1 MGYALLASRFTY
13 QTDSAEYEDAMPNII
28 GRTTPARNAA
38 LDKALFL
45 LSRPASLAAMAV
57 LLLNDHLLRRLWPSW
72 WTGKLGDFTW
82 LYFMPFAAAAL
93 FALVLPRRITPT
105 RRADLVGWLAFGTI
119 GGVFSLAKTLPVFH
133 TWLVGSLGALLG
145 FPVGWQRDPADLMA
159 LISLA
164 AAWVAWQRAL
174 RPLVPTA
181 GTTSSPS
188 GAQGQAGFESL
199 EVGFKVPPSPQPSP
213 SEGEGA
219 AIPSLLRGEGR
230 VRGEPWGVA
239 RILKR
244 AYTRLAPGFSEVS
257 PPRLR
262 RAGRGDSQAALQPVS
277 KGSLGW
283 IALPLAAL
291 LTIANGPAPNSGI
304 ACLQAD
310 NQRLLASSSYLDF
323 VSTDGG
329 LSWQPS
335 ELRCQYHGQG
345 ADGSI
350 TGLISDPRNKAV
362 QYRFKLGAT
371 IERSEDAGETWRTEF
386 NLSPPGQANRLYMEK
401 SHTGAPVYRA
411 GPLDA
416 LVDPNTGNAIFA
428 MGFEGILVRKTNG
441 EWVWAAAGDYRHTTP
456 LQITQPASI
465 FAFLSGELVLAALLG
480 LLLVCTLSMRLNRHR
495 LRLLV
500 LGLGWLSWV
509 VAATVIPPSLAQGY
523 AIPVS
528 SLFSLAAVV
537 LVVPFSLESLYRIG
551 QNSLRALP
559 GVALVAVGGALLFFL
574 PYILWALNGLPD
586 YYMALGFGG
595 ALALATLVVGY
606 WRTRRLLVKKEGAA

>member
-1 MGYALLASRFTY
+1 M
-13 QTDSAEYEDAMPNII
+13 
-28 GRTTPARNAA
+28 RNEA

-45 LSRPASLAAMAV
+45 LSRPVTLVAMAV

-72 WTGKLGDFTW
+72 WTGKLGDFAW

-93 FALVLPRRITPT
+93 FALVLPRRIASA
-105 RRADLVGWLAFGTI
+105 RRTDLAGWLAFGTA
-119 GGVFSLAKTLPVFH
+119 GGIFGLAKTLPVFH
-133 TWLVGSLGALLG
+133 AWLVGSLGALLG
-145 FPVGWQRDPADLMA
+145 FPVGWQRDPTDLIA
-159 LISLA
+159 LLSLA
-164 AAWVAWQRAL
+164 AAWIAWRRAL
-174 RPLVPTA
+174 RPLPGGV
-181 GTTSSPS
+181 
-188 GAQGQAGFESL
+188 Q
-199 EVGFKVPPSPQPSP
+199 QP
-213 SEGEGA
+213 A
-219 AIPSLLRGEGR
+219 
-230 VRGEPWGVA
+230 
-239 RILKR
+239 
-244 AYTRLAPGFSEVS
+244 
-257 PPRLR
+257 
-262 RAGRGDSQAALQPVS
+262 S
-277 KGSLGW
+277 KGSIGW

-304 ACLQAD
+304 TCLQAD

-335 ELRCQYHGQG
+335 EEQRCQFHNQAADSSDSG
-345 ADGSI
+345 AARPV
-350 TGLISDPRNKAV
+350 ISDPTNKDV
-362 QYRFKLGAT
+362 QYRFRPGGA
-371 IERSEDAGETWRTEF
+371 IERSDNAGQTWRTEF

-428 MGFEGILVRKTNG
+428 MGFEGILVRKTSG

-480 LLLVCTLSMRLNRHR
+480 LLLVCTLSMRLSRHR

-500 LGLGWLSWV
+500 LGLGWLSWII
-509 VAATVIPPSLAQGY
+509 AAIVIPPSLAQGY

-528 SLFSLAAVV
+528 WLFSLAAVV

-551 QNSLRALP
+551 RNSLRVLP

-574 PYILWALNGLPD
+574 PYILWALNGLTD
-586 YYMALGFGG
+586 YYMAVGFGG

-606 WRTRRLLVKKEGAA
+606 WRTRRLLVKKEGMT

>member
-1 MGYALLASRFTY
+1 M
-13 QTDSAEYEDAMPNII
+13 
-28 GRTTPARNAA
+28 RNEA
-38 LDKALFL
+38 LDKALLL
-45 LSRPASLAAMAV
+45 LSRPATLAAMAV

-72 WTGKLGDFTW
+72 WTGKLGDFAW

-93 FALVLPRRITPT
+93 FALVLPRRLA
-105 RRADLVGWLAFGTI
+105 RRTDLAGWLAFGTI
-119 GGVFSLAKTLPVFH
+119 GGVFALAKTLPVFYA
-133 TWLVGSLGALLG
+133 WLVGSLGALLG
-145 FPVGWQRDPADLMA
+145 FPVGWQRDPTDLMA
-159 LISLA
+159 LVSLA
-164 AAWVAWQRAL
+164 AGWAAWRHYIIEFNFHPGPATP
-174 RPLVPTA
+174 PLN
-181 GTTSSPS
+181 
-188 GAQGQAGFESL
+188 
-199 EVGFKVPPSPQPSP
+199 
-213 SEGEGA
+213 
-219 AIPSLLRGEGR
+219 
-230 VRGEPWGVA
+230 
-239 RILKR
+239 
-244 AYTRLAPGFSEVS
+244 
-257 PPRLR
+257 PPRRNGGEVCSLPR
-262 RAGRGDSQAALQPVS
+262 SYGGGQGG
-277 KGSLGW
+277 GSLGW

-291 LTIANGPAPNSGI
+291 LTIANAPAPNAGI
-304 ACLQAD
+304 DCLQVD
-310 NQRLLASSSYLDF
+310 NQRLLASSNYLDF

-345 ADGSI
+345 ANGAM
-350 TGLISDPRNKAV
+350 TGLISDPRDKAV

-371 IERSEDAGETWRTEF
+371 IERSEDAGEAWRTEI

-401 SHTGAPVYRA
+401 SHTGGPVYRP

-416 LVDPNTGNAIFA
+416 LVDPNTGNAVFA

-441 EWVWAAAGDYRHTTP
+441 EWVWAAVGDYRHTTP

-465 FAFLSGELVLAALLG
+465 FAFLSGELVLAGLLG

-537 LVVPFSLESLYRIG
+537 LVVPFSLESLFRIG

-586 YYMALGFGG
+586 YCMALGFGG